1 MPAMRESTSSTRCC
15 AYSTVRCEAAAPQP
29 QTRITPTLTTRE
41 LEVLA
46 LLADGYRYEQVA
58 IRLQI
63 SIGSVRTYVMRVYR
77 KLNVSTK
84 SEATALAMR
93 SGMLR

>member
-1 MPAMRESTSSTRCC
+1 MGTMRDSFVVAPCC
-15 AYSTVRCEAAAPQP
+15 SFSPLRCEAVPTP
-29 QTRITPTLTTRE
+29 SLTRRVPTLTGRE
-41 LEVLA
+41 RDVLA

-63 SIGSVRTYVMRVYR
+63 SIGSVRTYVMRIYR
-77 KLNVSTK
+77 KLEVSTK

-93 SGMLR
+93 YGILR